1 MKHLIRRLSRVADSS
16 SEFSLH
22 RSTSSFR
29 NRRGHHRLHAPPPW
43 SICQARRVNNSVP
56 AGHVPVYVGEEME
69 RFVVSAELLNH
80 PIFVG
85 LLNRSAQEYGYAQ
98 KGVLHI
104 PCHVIVFERVVET
117 LRLGFNESDEL
128 QELVASLLS
137 GDELMITETT
147 E

>member
-1 MKHLIRRLSRVADSS
+1 
-16 SEFSLH
+16 
-22 RSTSSFR
+22 
-29 NRRGHHRLHAPPPW
+29 
-43 SICQARRVNNSVP
+43 
-56 AGHVPVYVGEEME
+56 
-69 RFVVSAELLNH
+69 VVSAELMNH

-117 LRLGFNESDEL
+117 LRLGGFEGSGDLEN
-128 QELVASLLS
+128 LVASLLS
-137 GDELMITETT
+137 GDELIPETT

>member
-16 SEFSLH
+16 
-22 RSTSSFR
+22 TS
-29 NRRGHHRLHAPPPW
+29 NTRRGHHRPHAPPPLC
-43 SICQARRVNNSVP
+43 SIYLPRRATTVP

-69 RFVVSAELLNH
+69 RFVVNAELMNH
-80 PIFVG
+80 PVFVG

-117 LRLGFNESDEL
+117 LRSGSGEVED
-128 QELVASLLS
+128 LVASLLS
-137 GDELMITETT
+137 GDELLFETT